1 MLASLSLTWVTA
13 RAAGFTAF
21 ALLTASVALGL
32 VLSSPVR
39 SERWPRFVTTELHR
53 FATLLS
59 LMFIAVHVLVV
70 LLDGFIGFSVVEVVV
85 PFTSHYRPL
94 WMGLGIVSAYLAVA
108 LWATNWLQRHIGYRW
123 WRRLHYGTFAVY
135 AGAAAHGLGS
145 GSDTGWPW
153 SRAIYLLSFALVGGL
168 LVVRLP
174 SRRRTAE
181 PTATT
186 RRGPTPSPAGGNET
200 MPDGAGGPAAAM
212 APDAAFS
219 GGPAAVANGSAA
231 AMPPSAA
238 TATGGPVFAMAPAE
252 PARGGG
258 QAEGF
263 AAAPGF
269 SARIRG
275 RLWQGEDGGGGSLV
289 VLEGVLDGG
298 FDGHFQ
304 LRVHGWT
311 PAGGS
316 RLEVTENLLWL
327 RGRDGLAWWGRID
340 AFDGIQLHGA
350 ITCDQPGV
358 PTFVLAIELRELAGQ
373 SVSGVLH
380 ATAAGPTA
388 SPLAS

>member
-1 MLASLSLTWVTA
+1 VLASLSLTWVTA

-21 ALLTASVALGL
+21 ALLTGSVALGL

-59 LMFIAVHVLVV
+59 LVFIAVHVLVV
-70 LLDGFIGFSVVEVVV
+70 LLDSFIGFSVVEVVV

-145 GSDTGWPW
+145 GSDTSWAW
-153 SRAIYLLSFALVGGL
+153 SRAIYVLSFALVGGL

-174 SRRRTAE
+174 SRHRAAQ
-181 PTATT
+181 PAPAT
-186 RRGPTPSPAGGNET
+186 RPGPPQSPAGASATTPHAFG
-200 MPDGAGGPAAAM
+200 MADDAVPAAGGPAVGM
-212 APDAAFS
+212 APGAATAV
-219 GGPAAVANGSAA
+219 GGPAVAMASG
-231 AMPPSAA
+231 AA
-238 TATGGPVFAMAPAE
+238 TAAGGPVVAMAGPDG
-252 PARGGG
+252 RHR
-258 QAEGF
+258 EGF

-275 RLWQGEDGGGGSLV
+275 RLWQGEDDGGGTLV

-311 PAGGS
+311 PPGGS

-327 RGRDGLAWWGRID
+327 RGRDGLVWWGRID
-340 AFDGIQLHGA
+340 AFDGRRLRGA
-350 ITCDQPGV
+350 ITGDRPEAR
-358 PTFVLAIELRELAGQ
+358 TLALAIELRELAGE
-373 SVSGVLH
+373 SVSGMLY
-380 ATAAGPTA
+380 AAAAGPTA
-388 SPLAS
+388 SSMAS